1 MNEMNAIR
9 LQEIEKEIAR
19 QMGVETIFEAM
30 LKGDWGKVDP
40 GISKPFQEFVASLIA
55 ETFRLMD
62 KGTSPEILAKVE
74 TSDPASA
81 ILVKEDL

>member
-30 LKGDWGKVDP
+30 LKGDWGEVDSE
-40 GISKPFQEFVASLIA
+40 ISKPFQKFVASRIA

-81 ILVKEDL
+81 FLLIEDL

>member
-19 QMGVETIFEAM
+19 QMGGETIFEAM
-30 LKGDWGKVDP
+30 LKGDWGEVDSE
-40 GISKPFQEFVASLIA
+40 ISKPFQELVASRIA

-74 TSDPASA
+74 ADDPTKAFLL
-81 ILVKEDL
+81 IEEP